1 MSGEM
6 IERGYNLFSEKK
18 YEDALRCYDAALD
31 ADPDSPW
38 ACIFK
43 AETLRELGRLDEALT
58 WYDRTNIMALEKAAP
73 WGYSKKSLIHY
84 MLGNPNKSLAY
95 LDKVL
100 ELDPGYRGAWFNKG
114 VILAYYFEVTEVPER
129 ATEAIHCYDMEIKM
143 HPDNENAIY
152 HKGLMLALINQISE
166 ALECFD
172 KVIQMMPDHT
182 AAHIDKGNIL
192 SSMNKYDDAMTC
204 YDRAL
209 QIEPDSALAMYNK
222 SRSLYLLDRVGEA
235 AELLERAAAIDP
247 DIPDLDD
254 LRIMLNESMGSGMD
268 IHKKAGSESKD

>member
-18 YEDALRCYDAALD
+18 YEDALRCYDVALD

-58 WYDRTNIMALEKAAP
+58 WYDRTNIMALGKTAP

-114 VILAYYFEVTEVPER
+114 VILAYYFEATEVPER

-152 HKGLMLALINQISE
+152 NKGHMLALINEISE
-166 ALECFD
+166 ALVCFD
-172 KVIQMMPDHT
+172 KVIQMRPDYT
-182 AAHIDKGNIL
+182 SAHIDKGNIL

-204 YDRAL
+204 YDSAL
-209 QIEPDSALAMYNK
+209 QIEPDSALAMYDK
-222 SRSLYLLDRVGEA
+222 SRLLYLLDRVQDA

-254 LRIMLNESMGSGMD
+254 LRVMLKESMGSGRD
-268 IHKKAGSESKD
+268 IHKKAGSKSKD